1 MAARWI
7 RCVDCNVAVHITDY
21 DCLPSYY
28 YDQKCAEVIEKPMD
42 DEAHFM
48 GGHKGHTME
57 ELFVVKDSFISEG
70 RYGEPLKI
78 SYFEATNGTER
89 FVVKGWREDI
99 NHAMAYEV
107 IPGYIEMSFKREV
120 QADEMRRQLSEE
132 IKDPPLAETAIEG
145 FIQIVEKVVTQ
156 FPVSD
161 RIEITAETDTPL
173 ISHCRLGDNALRK
186 IMTASKKIFDVGEW
200 EKVEQFVYQNNDY
213 NEPMTFLL
221 KRAFTVKREQVAT
234 RTPEKVQSGC
244 DRKAAQGT

>member
-1 MAARWI
+1 MTARWI

-107 IPGYIEMSFKREV
+107 MPGYIEMSFKREV

-173 ISHCRLGDNALRK
+173 ISHCTLGDNALRK

-213 NEPMTFLL
+213 NEPMTVLL

>member
-7 RCVDCNVAVHITDY
+7 RCIDCNVAAHITEH
-21 DCLPSYY
+21 DCLPSYD
-28 YDQKCAEVIEKPMD
+28 YDQECAEAVGKPMD

-48 GGHKGHTME
+48 GGHKQHTME

-107 IPGYIEMSFKREV
+107 IPGYIEMRFKREV
-120 QADEMRRQLSEE
+120 QADEIRRQLEEE
-132 IKDPPLAETAIEG
+132 IKDPPLAATDIER
-145 FIQIVEKVVTQ
+145 FIQIVEKVVAQ

-173 ISHCRLGDNALRK
+173 ISHCRIGVNALRK
-186 IMTASKKIFDVGEW
+186 ILSESKAIFAVGEL
-200 EKVEQFVYQNNDY
+200 EKVEPFVSLFIRI
-213 NEPMTFLL
+213 MSITH
-221 KRAFTVKREQVAT
+221 R
-234 RTPEKVQSGC
+234 
-244 DRKAAQGT
+244 

>member
-7 RCVDCNVAVHITDY
+7 RCIDCNVAAHITEY
-21 DCLPSYY
+21 DCFPSYY
-28 YDQKCAEVIEKPMD
+28 YDQDCAAVIEKPVD

-48 GGHKGHTME
+48 GGHKSHAME

-120 QADEMRRQLSEE
+120 QAHELRRQLSEE
-132 IKDPPLAETAIEG
+132 IKDPPLTGTAIEG
-145 FIQIVEKVVTQ
+145 FIQIVEKVVAQ

-173 ISHCRLGDNALRK
+173 VSHCKLGVNALRK
-186 IMTASKKIFDVGEW
+186 IMAASKEIFDVAEW
-200 EKVEQFVYQNNDY
+200 EKVKQFVYQNNEY
-213 NEPMTFLL
+213 NEPMTFIL
-221 KRAFTVKREQVAT
+221 KRAFTVKREQVAS
-234 RTPEKVQSGC
+234 RSSEKAQSGC
-244 DRKAAQGT
+244 ERKAAQGT

>member
-7 RCVDCNVAVHITDY
+7 RCVDCNVAAHITEY

-48 GGHKGHTME
+48 GVHKGHTME
-57 ELFVVKDSFISEG
+57 ELFVVKDSFISQG
-70 RYGEPLKI
+70 RYGEPLKT

-107 IPGYIEMSFKREV
+107 IPGYIEMSFNREV

-186 IMTASKKIFDVGEW
+186 IMTASKEIFDVGER

-221 KRAFTVKREQVAT
+221 KRAFTVKREQGAT

>member
-107 IPGYIEMSFKREV
+107 IPGYIEMSFKREA
-120 QADEMRRQLSEE
+120 QADAMRRQLSEE

-221 KRAFTVKREQVAT
+221 KRAFTVKREQGAT

>member
-7 RCVDCNVAVHITDY
+7 RCVDCNVAAHITEY
-21 DCLPSYY
+21 DCLPSYNY
-28 YDQKCAEVIEKPMD
+28 NQKCAEAIEKPMD

-48 GGHKGHTME
+48 GGHKRHTME

-107 IPGYIEMSFKREV
+107 IPGYIEMRFKREV
-120 QADEMRRQLSEE
+120 QADEIRRQLGEE
-132 IKDPPLAETAIEG
+132 IKDPPLTANAIER
-145 FIQIVEKVVTQ
+145 FIQIVEKVVDQ

-173 ISHCRLGDNALRK
+173 ISHCRIGVNALRE
-186 IMTASKKIFDVGEW
+186 ILTESKAIFDVGAL
-200 EKVEQFVYQNNDY
+200 EKVEQFVYQNNEY
-213 NEPMTFLL
+213 NAPMTFLL
-221 KRAFTVKREQVAT
+221 KRAFTVKGEEVAS
-234 RTPEKVQSGC
+234 RTSEKAESVS
-244 DRKAAQGT
+244 DRRAAQST

>member
-48 GGHKGHTME
+48 EGHKCHTVE

-89 FVVKGWREDI
+89 FVVKGWREHI

-120 QADEMRRQLSEE
+120 QADEMRRQLSED

-145 FIQIVEKVVTQ
+145 FIQIVEKVVTH

-173 ISHCRLGDNALRK
+173 ISHCRLGANALRK
-186 IMTASKKIFDVGEW
+186 IMTAAKEIFDAGEW

-221 KRAFTVKREQVAT
+221 KRAFTVKREQGAT